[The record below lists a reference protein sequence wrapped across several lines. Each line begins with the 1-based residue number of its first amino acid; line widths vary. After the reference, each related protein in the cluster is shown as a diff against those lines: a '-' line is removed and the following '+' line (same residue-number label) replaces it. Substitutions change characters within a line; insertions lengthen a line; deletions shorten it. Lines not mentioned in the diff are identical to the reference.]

1 MGQVNGK
8 VAIVTGGARGIG
20 AACARMLARE
30 GAKVVVT
37 DIDDNE
43 GQALVDG
50 LRKGGGEAMYLN
62 QDVAVEGR
70 WPEVIAEVEKRYG
83 RLDVMVANAGI
94 AIRVPIVDMSLDDWR
109 RQQSVNLDGVF
120 LSVKHAI
127 PAMRRSG
134 GGSIVVMSSIA
145 GLRGSPG
152 LAGYCATKG
161 GVRFFAKA
169 AALECALAGDN
180 IRVNSVHPGIID
192 TAIWGK
198 MVSGADPARRNAPID
213 LHELSRAM
221 VPLARA
227 GETQDI
233 ANGVLYLASDA
244 SSYMT
249 GAELVID
256 GGIMGGGVR
265 RT

>member
-1 MGQVNGK
+1 MGQVEGK

-20 AACARMLARE
+20 AACARTLARE
-30 GAKVVVT
+30 GANVVVT
-37 DIDDNE
+37 DVDDSGGE
-43 GQALVDG
+43 TLVAEV
-50 LRKGGGEAMYLN
+50 RKAGGEALYLS
-62 QDVAVEGR
+62 QDVTVEAR
-70 WPEVIAEVEKRYG
+70 WPQVIAEVEKRYG
-83 RLDVMVANAGI
+83 GLHVMVANAGV
-94 AIRVPIVDMSLDDWR
+94 AIRVPIVDMTLDDWR
-109 RQQSVNLDGVF
+109 RQQAVNLDGAF
-120 LSVKHAI
+120 LSVKYAV

-134 GGSIVVMSSIA
+134 GGSIVMMSSIA
-145 GLRGSPG
+145 GMRGSPG

-169 AALECALAGDN
+169 AALECALADDS
-180 IRVNSVHPGIID
+180 IRVNSVHPGIVD

-198 MVSGADPARRNAPID
+198 MVSGSDPARRNAPID

-227 GETQDI
+227 GQTQDI
-233 ANGVLYLASDA
+233 ANGVLFLASDA

-265 RT
+265 RP